1 MAGRNLSDK
10 YGRWALVAGGSDGL
24 GAAFSREL
32 AGRGL
37 NVAIVA
43 RRADVLEAAAE
54 EIRSGTG
61 VEVRAIPLDLSR
73 PDSVEKL
80 AKETAALEIGVL
92 VCNAALAYT
101 GHFLDGDPALYNRMI
116 DLNCRANLML
126 IRHFGALMTERG
138 RGGIVV
144 MSSMAGMQG
153 APYVAAYGATKAFLI
168 CLAEA
173 LSVEL
178 ALKGVDVT
186 VCAPPAVRTP
196 GYLSSTPQGARSPV
210 ESEPEDVA
218 RVAVSA
224 LGRSPLVVPGAAA
237 RLARFMMTRLMPR
250 RAAVAMMARSTKA
263 LFDKGR
269 KDG

>member
-1 MAGRNLSDK
+1 
-10 YGRWALVAGGSDGL
+10 
-24 GAAFSREL
+24 
-32 AGRGL
+32 
-37 NVAIVA
+37 
-43 RRADVLEAAAE
+43 
-54 EIRSGTG
+54 
-61 VEVRAIPLDLSR
+61 
-73 PDSVEKL
+73 
-80 AKETAALEIGVL
+80 
-92 VCNAALAYT
+92 
-101 GHFLDGDPALYNRMI
+101 MI

-126 IRHFGALMTERG
+126 IRHYGALMAVRR

-153 APYVAAYGATKAFLI
+153 APFVAAYGATKAFLI
-168 CLAEA
+168 SLGEA

-178 ALKGVDVT
+178 APRGVEVT

-218 RVAVSA
+218 RIAVSA
-224 LGRSPLVVPGAAA
+224 LGRSALVVPGTAA
-237 RLARFMMTRLMPR
+237 RIARFMMTRLMPR

-263 LFDKGR
+263 LFDRER